1 MHRQGKHRKLI
12 NALFA
17 IVIWCAGLAL
27 PSAVFGA
34 EVEHFVARRTS
45 VETKTSTG
53 WSAVTGT
60 AGTGTTAS
68 ANGWIDNSNFTVGE
82 RYLILASGYHQTSNN
97 AGRSGFRVTHGGVA
111 FAESEGTEETDRT
124 GAAYKTPYWWFTVW
138 TAADEDVEIE
148 YYNENAAHT
157 ARVDDVKLIV
167 LNVEDLI
174 TNNDLKYSIS
184 TAGGTLTTTFASQVN
199 LSWTPDNSGDSWWI
213 MAYTRADIQTLTGDA
228 YAARLNIDGTTYFE
242 QETDGEDTNDSPI
255 YGLGWAQ
262 TLTNTAHS
270 IDVEIRETVGNQGW
284 FAAGVFALRLN
295 AFDTFVIDAVS
306 GSQTLSAGDGSY
318 NQIASVTGSL
328 GRSGDLIVAGGTVV
342 DDKNGRVT
350 ALLDVDDTTP
360 VSSEYGGWQPSTTDN
375 TPFTAIGLLSY
386 DAREPHSFDL
396 DARETND
403 VTPDPE
409 AYDSWIVYFSLEE
422 KMADRRIIILDN

>member
-1 MHRQGKHRKLI
+1 MRPKSLYNWIRTVL
-12 NALFA
+12 A
-17 IVIWCAGLAL
+17 IVIWCSGLAMPL
-27 PSAVFGA
+27 MSLAA
-34 EVEHFVARRTS
+34 EVSHFVARRTS
-45 VETKTSTG
+45 EETKTSAG

-68 ANGWIDNSNFTVGE
+68 TNGWIDNSNFSVGE
-82 RYLILASGYHQTSNN
+82 RYLIIATGYHQTSNN
-97 AGRSGFRVTHGGVA
+97 NGRSGFRVTHGGVA
-111 FAESEGTEETDRT
+111 FGESEGTEETDRT
-124 GAAYKTPYWWFTVW
+124 GTAYKTPYFWFTVW

-148 YYNENAAHT
+148 YYNESASHT

-184 TAGGTLTTTFASQVN
+184 TTSGALTTTFASKTS
-199 LSWTPDNSGDSWWI
+199 LTWTPANNGDTWWI
-213 MAYTRADIQTLTGDA
+213 MAYTRGDIQTLTGDA
-228 YAARLNIDGTTYFE
+228 YAARLNIDGTTFFE

-262 TLTNTAHS
+262 TLSNASHT

-295 AFDTFVIDAVS
+295 SFDTYVINTVS
-306 GSQTLSAGDGSY
+306 GAQSLSAGTGSY
-318 NQIASVTGSL
+318 NQISTVTRAL
-328 GRSGDLIVAGGTVV
+328 GRSGDAIVAGGAVI

-350 ALLDVDDTTP
+350 ARLDVDDTTP
-360 VSSEYGGWQPSTTDN
+360 VSTEYGGWQPATTDN
-375 TPFTAIGLLSY
+375 TPFTAIGLMNY
-386 DAREPHSFDL
+386 DARESHSFDL
-396 DARETND
+396 DARETSN
-403 VTPDPE
+403 VTPDPD

-422 KMADRRIIILDN
+422 KMPDRRVIIVDN